1 VGCHAHEQA
10 ITDLLHLGRP
20 NEYKYESAS
29 CYSCHT
35 SSSPL
40 GFSHVGIQGGCAQC
54 HDMAAAFAALPVPGF
69 DHPSTGG
76 ADCSS
81 CHDTSGWKTATGGAP
96 TDAHDPAQDVTLD
109 ALIPT
114 YAGFSIATLNPETE
128 TLPQRMN
135 HATTAVDATVMST
148 CTNCHLDAAAGI
160 Y

>member
-114 YAGFSIATLNPETE
+114 YAGFSIATLSPETE

-135 HATTAVDATVMST
+135 HATSAVDATVMST